1 MKLTEH
7 FTRCEMEK
15 SAKAEQYDIPNVC
28 PDDLLG
34 NMTMVAMQLE
44 KIRDHYGVPVDVSSC
59 YRSPAVNRLVGG
71 SKTSAHCSAMA
82 ADFTVR
88 GIANIDVCRWASIN
102 IPEFD
107 QIINEFPESESGGW
121 VHIGFT
127 HKTPRRQLMTANKGN
142 PKTVYLNGLHG

>member
-7 FTRCEMEK
+7 FTRREMER
-15 SAKAEQYDIPNVC
+15 SATAERFDVPNVC
-28 PDDLLG
+28 PDELLE
-34 NMTMVAMQLE
+34 NMAMVAMQLE
-44 KIRDHYGVPVDVSSC
+44 KIRVHYGAPVNVASC

-71 SKTSAHCSAMA
+71 SQTSAHSSAMA

-88 GIANIDVCRWASIN
+88 GVPNVDVCRWASIN

-127 HKTPRRQLMTANKGN
+127 HKRPRRQLMTANKVGT
-142 PKTVYLNGLHG
+142 KTVYRSGLHA